1 MKQLRQAVILLI
13 LFTIILGFAYPML
26 ITGIAQLAFK
36 KQADGSLIEING
48 RIIGSELIGQPFA
61 SERYFHS
68 RPSAVNDD
76 AANSGGSNL
85 GPLNNS
91 LKDAIRERIAALGIK
106 TIPSDLVTAS
116 ASGLDPHISVESAM
130 IQVSRVAKARGLSDA
145 SVKAVVEKQIERFPF
160 SDPIVNVLKLNLVL
174 DNKGISGYN
183 QGY

>member
-1 MKQLRQAVILLI
+1 MMKQLRQAVILLI
-13 LFTIILGFAYPML
+13 LFTIILGFVYPML

-48 RIIGSELIGQPFA
+48 RVVGSELIGQPFA

-68 RPSAVNDD
+68 RPSAVNYD

-91 LKDAIRERIAALGIK
+91 LKEAMQSAKCKVQKDCNASV
-106 TIPSDLVTAS
+106 PSDLLTAS

-130 IQVSRVAKARGLSDA
+130 IQVSRVAKARGWSEA
-145 SVKAVVEKQIERFPF
+145 SVKAVVEQQIERFPF

-174 DNKGISGYN
+174 DNKGISG
-183 QGY
+183 